1 MQVLLDT
8 HTLLWRLSD
17 DPALPKSARKLIA
30 DTGNLILVSAESA
43 WDIATKVGLGKL
55 PAGADL
61 VADLRVT
68 CSGRPLKCWPFRGTM
83 RFGPG
88 HCPAHKDPFDRMLI
102 AQAQAEN
109 IPILSN
115 EACVAFGESS
125 PLMAGARFAAFQQ
138 RQTRRQVFRHR
149 KNGAQAGQ
157 VEHVPDSRVSAH
169 QDEPAA
175 GFGPSR
181 GVQAYDES
189 DPRGADR
196 VHLAEVR
203 QNLRARQPFDLV
215 AFGGEVLKL
224 APRRQA
230 PSEAGDAN
238 VSSLLQIYF

>member
-8 HTLLWRLSD
+8 HTLPWRLSD

-83 RFGPG
+83 RFGPD

-102 AQAQAEN
+102 VQAQAEN

-115 EACVAFGESS
+115 EACVAFGQSLSVNGRRPLRGLPATPDPKAGLSPSEEWRSGGSS
-125 PLMAGARFAAFQQ
+125 
-138 RQTRRQVFRHR
+138 
-149 KNGAQAGQ
+149 
-157 VEHVPDSRVSAH
+157 
-169 QDEPAA
+169 
-175 GFGPSR
+175 
-181 GVQAYDES
+181 
-189 DPRGADR
+189 
-196 VHLAEVR
+196 
-203 QNLRARQPFDLV
+203 RARP
-215 AFGGEVLKL
+215 GL
-224 APRRQA
+224 AR
-230 PSEAGDAN
+230 
-238 VSSLLQIYF
+238 